1 MLSGTDNPSGSVGD
15 DIPKE
20 LDLLHKISE
29 SVCAVETSRER
40 FLRVMQILD
49 ETFGRRYGTLTLLSP
64 GEGRTL
70 LDVTFGDPSSPQGRI
85 QGLNRSIIKEVLA
98 KARPLAI
105 SRTAQKPITCP
116 ARTLHE
122 KETALLCLPVMN
134 NVQPVGVMGTNPIY
148 TDTVSFEG
156 DIRLLSVIVC
166 LAFQNAPLPGDDY
179 VHNEGLRADP
189 PLDTILE
196 DKLRRIIDKVDP
208 RTESRCAL
216 LPDIL
221 RLVEKIAIKWALR
234 RHQNVQTSA
243 ASFLGIN
250 RNTLRRKMKDLNI
263 HPQ

>member
-1 MLSGTDNPSGSVGD
+1 M
-15 DIPKE
+15 
-20 LDLLHKISE
+20 
-29 SVCAVETSRER
+29 
-40 FLRVMQILD
+40 
-49 ETFGRRYGTLTLLSP
+49 GRS
-64 GEGRTL
+64 
-70 LDVTFGDPSSPQGRI
+70 
-85 QGLNRSIIKEVLA
+85 
-98 KARPLAI
+98 
-105 SRTAQKPITCP
+105 
-116 ARTLHE
+116 
-122 KETALLCLPVMN
+122 
-134 NVQPVGVMGTNPIY
+134 
-148 TDTVSFEG
+148 
-156 DIRLLSVIVC
+156 RLLRVIVC

-179 VHNEGLRADP
+179 VHNEELRADP

-263 HPQ
+263 HLQ